1 MTTAYTSLLGLAL
14 PVTGELQGTWGD
26 TVNNSITS
34 LLDSAVAGTTTLN
47 TDADVTL
54 TTTTGASNQAREAI
68 LLWTA
73 NGTTTRSITAPAQSK
88 IYTVINASAG
98 TQSIVLRG
106 VGPTTGVTI
115 VKGESAV
122 CAWNGSDFI
131 KISNTAGAGVFTSI
145 TNTGLTSGRVVY
157 STTGGLETDSSNLTF
172 NGTTLTAGGLTTTGT
187 TSTGVLSVTGNTT
200 LGDATADTV
209 TVNGT
214 ITSNLIF
221 TDNTYD
227 IGASGATRP
236 RNLYLAGNQ
245 VIAGSTTLSGG
256 TANAVAY
263 LNGSKVLTTGTGLQ
277 FNGSA
282 LGINETPS
290 SSFDIIT
297 KSNYGSGSKGF
308 FLGSFSGGASGTG
321 YPYAGYN
328 IVTTNTPD
336 AYTYYGNDYASA
348 IKYGNGIKFYV
359 APLGST
365 GGSISFTQAMTLDT
379 SANMVLGYGGSGS
392 QNNSLYMN
400 SGATGGAAIIGQRNG
415 SNVWFTGDVYAA
427 IGSGTGMINYVYGNN
442 TWFLYTNGS
451 ERIRATG
458 SGLIGINTTS
468 PNALLDVKGGTI
480 WVSRDSNDS
489 ALIFACSGGES
500 TIQASYNTTGAYSPI
515 VFKTSESERLRLQ
528 TYAQGASVIVGGGS
542 GTSGAYAFEVNPGAA
557 YGSARIG
564 ILTTGRSSGEYPSV
578 GYNVAYTSTVSSYNY
593 YGSDTAAMIRFGQL
607 NGRIQTYTAGAG
619 TGGTAISFTEGPYI
633 SGGGTSWTNTSDER
647 LKDIFEPI
655 QNAAQRLKEWRTV
668 FGKFKTDPEGMRRIF
683 FIAQDLYK
691 NTPELVDT
699 SVEEQWGVHYTDTIP
714 VVAAAVN
721 EHTDEIA
728 ALKALVEQLTAR
740 LVAANI

>member
-14 PVTGELQGTWGD
+14 PVTGELNGTWGD
-26 TVNNSITS
+26 VVNNSITN
-34 LLDSAVAGTTTLN
+34 LLDSAIAGTTTLS

-54 TTTTGASNQAREAI
+54 TTTTGSANQSREAI

-73 NGTTTRSITAPAQSK
+73 NGTTTRNITAPAQSK

-115 VKGESAV
+115 IKGESAL

-131 KISNTAGAGVFTSI
+131 KISNTSGAGTFTS
-145 TNTGLTSGRVVY
+145 LTVSGAT
-157 STTGGLETDSSNLTF
+157 SLNGNMTF
-172 NGTTLTAGGLTTTGT
+172 
-187 TSTGVLSVTGNTT
+187 
-200 LGDATADTV
+200 GDASADTV

-245 VIAGSTTLSGG
+245 VVAGSTTLSGG
-256 TANAVAY
+256 TVNAVMY
-263 LNGSKVLTTGTGLQ
+263 LNSSKVVTTGSGLQ
-277 FNGSA
+277 FDGSA
-282 LGINETPS
+282 LGINIAPS

-297 KSNYGSGSKGF
+297 KSNYGSGGKGF
-308 FLGSFSGGASGTG
+308 FLSSFSGGASGTG
-321 YPYAGYN
+321 YPYVGYN
-328 IVTTNTPD
+328 IVPTSTPD
-336 AYTYYGNDYASA
+336 AYTYYGNDYAAA
-348 IKYGNGIKFYV
+348 IKYGNGINFFV
-359 APLGST
+359 APSG
-365 GGSISFTQAMTLDT
+365 T
-379 SANMVLGYGGSGS
+379 S
-392 QNNSLYMN
+392 
-400 SGATGGAAIIGQRNG
+400 GGAISLSLAARI
-415 SNVWFTGDVYAA
+415 DV
-427 IGSGTGMINYVYGNN
+427 NN
-442 TWFLYTNGS
+442 AFLVNSSSALYTNSGRGLIEVDGS
-451 ERIRATG
+451 SNTVIGMKQAGLGSFYIQNSSVGTSLWRSASGYVNIATNDAARLTVTT
-458 SGLIGINTTS
+458 SGLVGIATPS
-468 PNALLDVKGGTI
+468 PNGLLDVKGGAL
-480 WVSRDSNDS
+480 WVSKDSNDS
-489 ALIFACSGGES
+489 ALILACASGES
-500 TIQASYNTTGAYSPI
+500 TIQASYNSTGSYTPI

-578 GYNVAYTSTVSSYNY
+578 GYNVAYTSTAGSYNY
-593 YGSDTAAMIRFGQL
+593 YGGDTAAMIRFGQL
-607 NGRIQTYTAGAG
+607 GGRIQTYTAGNG
-619 TGGTAISFTEGPYI
+619 SGGAAISFTEGPYVAP
-633 SGGGTSWTNTSDER
+633 GGTSWTNTSDER
-647 LKDIFEPI
+647 LKDLFEPI
-655 QNAAQRLKEWRTV
+655 QNAAQRIKEWRTV
-668 FGKFKTDPEGMRRIF
+668 FGRFKTDAEGTRRVF

-699 SVEEQWGVHYTDTIP
+699 SVEDQWGVHYTDSIP

-721 EHTDEIA
+721 EHTDEIV
-728 ALKALVEQLTAR
+728 ALKAIVEQLTAR
-740 LVAANI
+740 LAAANI